1 MAAVKGSKQY
11 DMVVVPHRPLVKAL
25 KVLFALGLVGFSGW
39 FCFEYGKN
47 QGLALKVQVVK
58 ERDLIEQELEKSIA
72 RISNMEQEIA
82 DLQVGEV
89 IDTEANEQVRIT
101 NEALQGQIARLTE
114 EINFYKGIMVPNAAE
129 KGLRIER
136 VNISPSAGN
145 QARYSILLTQVV
157 DKHNFVQGNVEI
169 SIKGLKDSQQITY
182 KLSELDNEKQDSV
195 RFRFRYF
202 QEIKGEFVIPAGFLP
217 GEIKVIA
224 LSTGSGSRK
233 IERSFSWPN
242 KLG

>member
-11 DMVVVPHRPLVKAL
+11 DMVVVPHRPVFKAL
-25 KVLFALGLVGFSGW
+25 KMLFALGLVGFSGW

-58 ERDLIEQELEKSIA
+58 ERDLIEQELA
-72 RISNMEQEIA
+72 RSVALINSMEQEIA

-136 VNISPSAGN
+136 VNISPYAGSK
-145 QARYSILLTQVV
+145 ARYSILLTQVV

-169 SIKGLKDSQQITY
+169 SIEGMKDSEQMTY
-182 KLSELDNEKQDSV
+182 RLSELDNEKQDSV

-202 QEIKGEFVIPAGFLP
+202 QEIKGEFVIPSGFLP
-217 GEIKVIA
+217 SELKVIA
-224 LSTGSGSRK
+224 LSAGSGSRK

>member
-11 DMVVVPHRPLVKAL
+11 DMVVVPHRPLVKVL
-25 KVLFALGLVGFSGW
+25 KVLFALGLVGFSGL

-58 ERDLIEQELEKSIA
+58 ERDLIGQELEKSKV
-72 RISNMEQEIA
+72 RINNMEQEIA

-136 VNISPSAGN
+136 VNISPSAGD

-224 LSTGSGSRK
+224 LSTGSRSRI

>member
-11 DMVVVPHRPLVKAL
+11 DMVVVPHRPFFKAL
-25 KVLFALGLVGFSGW
+25 KVLFALGLVGFAGW

-47 QGLALKVQVVK
+47 EGLALKVEVVK
-58 ERDLIEQELEKSIA
+58 ERDLIKQELEKSVA
-72 RISNMEQEIA
+72 RVKVMEQEIA

-101 NEALQGQIARLTE
+101 NESLQGQIARLTE

-136 VNISPSAGN
+136 VNISPYTGS

-157 DKHNFVQGNVEI
+157 DKHNFVQGNVKI
-169 SIKGLKDSQQITY
+169 SIKGVKDSQQVTY
-182 KLSELDNEKQDSV
+182 KLSELDDKKQDSV

-202 QEIKGEFVIPAGFLP
+202 QEIKGEFVIPAGFSP
-217 GEIKVIA
+217 SEIKVIA
-224 LSTGSGSRK
+224 LSAGSGSQK